1 MEAWSDGAENVKCL
15 FKCATCCLECLE
27 RLTDYINESA
37 FCYCAVSGDSF
48 LNGAVQSLYI
58 KIEYLVMVA
67 TATYLAK
74 VFIFIGKVAIVV
86 GNVFIFKLVLVQSST
101 LGTGEIDKISST
113 TGPMVV
119 VAVITYIFVSMFIGM
134 FDETVNAMLTCVA
147 IDTKANGEPIYGPE
161 TFNNCVGFDED

>member
-1 MEAWSDGAENVKCL
+1 M
-15 FKCATCCLECLE
+15 
-27 RLTDYINESA
+27 
-37 FCYCAVSGDSF
+37 
-48 LNGAVQSLYI
+48 YI

-86 GNVFIFKLVLVQSST
+86 GNVFIFKLVLVQNTT
-101 LGTGEIDKISST
+101 LGTGEIDNISST

-147 IDTKANGEPIYGPE
+147 IDTRANGEPIYGPE
-161 TFNNCVGFDED
+161 TFNNCVGFDEDQDGEKKMNFKRSKSRENKEGGVREQLLENKTNDML

>member
-1 MEAWSDGAENVKCL
+1 M
-15 FKCATCCLECLE
+15 
-27 RLTDYINESA
+27 
-37 FCYCAVSGDSF
+37 
-48 LNGAVQSLYI
+48 YI

-86 GNVFIFKLVLVQSST
+86 GNVFIFNLVLVQNTT
-101 LGTGEIDKISST
+101 LGTGEIDNISST

-147 IDTKANGEPIYGPE
+147 IDTRANGEPIYGPM
-161 TFNNCVGFDED
+161 TFNNRLGFDEDQYGEKKMNFKRSKSRENKEGGVREQLLENKTNDML